1 VVLMIKKIDHVG
13 IVVKNIDE
21 TLQILSNAFGFEV
34 INSTNDTQGEFKTV
48 VISTGDA
55 SLELIQP
62 LNASGG
68 IARFLEQRG
77 GGMHHLSLEV
87 ENIDKVLQS
96 LEGKGLSLLN
106 KVPQTFESRKVAFIH
121 PRSTGGILVELVE
134 KTSKT

>member
-1 VVLMIKKIDHVG
+1 MIKKIDHVG

-77 GGMHHLSLEV
+77 GGMH
-87 ENIDKVLQS
+87 IY
-96 LEGKGLSLLN
+96 
-106 KVPQTFESRKVAFIH
+106 PSR
-121 PRSTGGILVELVE
+121 L
-134 KTSKT
+134 KTSIRFYNPWKGKV